1 VRSRALTTIVAISA
15 AGALALAGCSSSK
28 NKSGGGG
35 STGAGAGKSTPAGGG
50 LGGGNSGG
58 NSGSQ
63 TYKVGFIGALSGPNA
78 QLGINERNGA
88 QLAVDQ
94 ANASGKFKFKVTLVP
109 ADSEGDPA
117 KAPAAA
123 QTLISDSAV
132 IATIGPAFSGESE
145 AVNPTFCGAN
155 PPMPIVTASASK
167 GTLQTHGWKCWHRIV
182 PNDNVEGSQG
192 ADWLART
199 GAKTVFVLNDL
210 SAYGQG
216 VANTMAGELKKKGV
230 KVIEKGVDGTTT
242 KNYNPIAQTISTSG
256 ADALF
261 YGGYDAQAALLAKAL
276 KSTGFKGRLV
286 TGNGGK
292 SSVFTKNAG
301 AAGNGWYFTCGCQDA
316 TTAPSAKAFTAD
328 YQKKFSTPPS
338 TYSPEAFDAA
348 NLIMDAISKASA
360 SGPATRQSVLDQ
372 LNKEDFQGITT
383 TIKFASDG
391 ELASSSLIVNLYRQE
406 NGDIKSLGN
415 INEVK

>member
-1 VRSRALTTIVAISA
+1 MVALAA
-15 AGALALAGCSSSK
+15 AGALAVTGCSSSK
-28 NKSGGGG
+28 SDNGG
-35 STGAGAGKSTPAGGG
+35 SSSSKKAGGG

-58 NSGSQ
+58 NTANQ
-63 TYKVGFIGALSGPNA
+63 TYKVGFIGALSGDNA

-88 QLAVDQ
+88 QIAVDQ
-94 ANASGKFKFKVTLVP
+94 ANASGKYKFKVTLVP

-123 QTLISDSAV
+123 QQLISDSSI
-132 IATIGPAFSGESE
+132 IATVGPAFSGESE
-145 AVNPTFCGAN
+145 AVNPTFCGAS

-167 GTLQTHGWKCWHRIV
+167 GTLQTHGWKCWHRII
-182 PNDNVEGSQG
+182 PNDNVEGAQG
-192 ADWLART
+192 ADWLARS
-199 GAKTVFVLNDL
+199 GAKKVFVLNDL

-216 VANTMAGELKKKGV
+216 VANTMSKELKAKGV
-230 KVIEKGVDGTTT
+230 AVVTKGVDGTST
-242 KNYNPIAQTISTSG
+242 KNYNPIAQTITASG

-276 KSTGFKGRLV
+276 KSAGYKGRTV

-301 AAGNGWYFTCGCQDA
+301 PAGNGWYFTCGCQDA
-316 TTAPSAKAFTAD
+316 TTAASAKQFTTD
-328 YQKKFSTPPS
+328 YQSKFNTPPS
-338 TYSPEAFDAA
+338 TYSPEAFDAT
-348 NLIMDAISKASA
+348 NLVLDAISKVTA
-360 SGPATRQSVLDQ
+360 PATRQSVLAQ
-372 LNKEDFQGITT
+372 LDKEDFQGITT

-391 ELASSSLIVNLYRQE
+391 ELATSSLVVNLYRQD
-406 NGDIKSLGN
+406 GGTIKSLGN

>member
-1 VRSRALTTIVAISA
+1 MVALAA
-15 AGALALAGCSSSK
+15 AGALAVTGCSSSK
-28 NKSGGGG
+28 SDNGG
-35 STGAGAGKSTPAGGG
+35 SSSSKKAGGG

-58 NSGSQ
+58 NTANK
-63 TYKVGFIGALSGPNA
+63 TYKVGFIGALSGDNA

-88 QLAVDQ
+88 QIAVDE
-94 ANASGKFKFKVTLVP
+94 ANASGKYKFKVTLVP

-117 KAPAAA
+117 KAPSAA
-123 QTLISDSAV
+123 QALISDSTIV
-132 IATIGPAFSGESE
+132 ATIGPAFSGESE
-145 AVNPTFCGAN
+145 AVNPTFCGAS
-155 PPMPIVTASASK
+155 PAMPIVTASASK

-192 ADWLART
+192 ADWLARS
-199 GAKTVFVLNDL
+199 GAHKVFVLNDL

-216 VANTMAGELKKKGV
+216 VANTMSQTLKSKSV
-230 KVIEKGVDGTTT
+230 AVVTKGVDGTST
-242 KNYNPIAQTISTSG
+242 KNYNPIAQTITASG

-276 KSTGFKGRLV
+276 KSAGYKGRTV

-301 AAGNGWYFTCGCQDA
+301 PAGNGWYFTCGCQDA
-316 TTAPSAKAFTAD
+316 TTAASAKQFTTD
-328 YQKKFSTPPS
+328 YQSKFNTPPS
-338 TYSPEAFDAA
+338 TYSPEAFDAT
-348 NLIMDAISKASA
+348 NLVLDAISKVTA
-360 SGPATRQSVLDQ
+360 PATRQSVLEQ

-406 NGDIKSLGN
+406 GGTIKSLGN
-415 INEVK
+415 INQVK